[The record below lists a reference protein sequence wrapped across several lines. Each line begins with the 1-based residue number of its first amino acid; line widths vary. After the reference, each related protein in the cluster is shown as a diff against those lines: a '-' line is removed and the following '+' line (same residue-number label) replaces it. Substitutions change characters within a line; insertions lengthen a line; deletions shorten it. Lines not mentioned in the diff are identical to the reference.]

1 MLINK
6 SRILQ
11 SLNIN
16 YPIMKEWKI
25 NLHKPIGLVF
35 PSIDKMIE
43 FIELLSGNPGIIDDT
58 TPIEDIEK
66 MLYFKNS
73 EAVVWLPN
81 SEKYYKSKSQAEK
94 ESLILNAA
102 MYGKF
107 KGIESKPVIYIGFVK
122 IIPEKY
128 RDLVLP
134 IFIDK
139 DDQILELA
147 SPPEI
152 LPAVEDLSQI
162 KERIPFGEIG
172 LPLKAACAFLYP
184 YLLKTDSIDKE
195 KDLKLTVKNIMREA
209 SEYSQNQDLRDQ
221 IVSLLIEAVKEDVKI
236 IELREAEEDDFES
249 FENVIYAKENGLFL
263 SSYTFSKLI
272 SPFSKEVPI
281 NILKSKLLEEQVIKG
296 DSDSYTTKMTYK
308 KNGFIKKKR
317 MVYLNINVKEIYEEF

>member
-6 SRILQ
+6 STILQ

-236 IELREAEEDDFES
+236 IELREAEEDDFGS

-263 SSYTFSKLI
+263 SSNTFNKLI

-281 NILKSKLLEEQVIKG
+281 NILKSKLLEEQIIKG